1 MEGFSSFDDAK
12 QACIDDDMCK
22 GFFDVNCEG
31 FLYWICRGNITLGF
45 EESDIDYT
53 GFHITPEYE
62 ATSTCAWEKGTN
74 IKMTVT
80 LCFQTRK

>member
-12 QACIDDDMCK
+12 QACIDDDTCK
-22 GFFDVNCEG
+22 GLFDVNCEG
-31 FLYWICRGNITLGF
+31 FLFWICRGNIQLGF
-45 EESDIDYT
+45 VESDIDYT
-53 GFHITPEYE
+53 GSYKPEYD

-80 LCFQTRK
+80 LWF